1 MQVQIGKVS
10 RDRKTVRNQ
19 KEMLEILNRGID
31 KSNSFDGLISIFNK
45 AKEKISELEDRAI
58 EITSTEMPRK

>member
-19 KEMLEILNRGID
+19 KEMLEIENKGID

-58 EITSTEMPRK
+58 EITSTEMTRK